1 MSGALQDSMT
11 PSGLGPGSS
20 LGSGSSSGSGGCGP
34 WAGPAGPGQVAG
46 TVAPGLEPV
55 RELMAEMAAQDPDY
69 SAQPSAYVGG
79 QQVVDLW
86 AGPHQGADTLTGVFS
101 CTKGVSALTL
111 ARLVEAGE
119 LDLEAPVARYWPEFA
134 AAGKESVTV
143 TQLLSHQA
151 GVVGVPG
158 ARIST
163 RYDSREIAAGLAA
176 MRPLWRPGRAFG
188 YHGTAIGPLME
199 ELYRRVGGEELQEAY
214 AREVRQRYG
223 IDFYVGLPE
232 DLEPRYAPVLPPLE
246 EGPVTSQDVGEP
258 HGSLAP
264 AERVADDL
272 GSVVFFGAG
281 PMDPDGVI
289 EPNLR
294 HLRAAGIAS
303 IGGVGSARGL
313 ARVYAAAVTGVDG
326 QAPFLGEETVAIMG
340 TEQCFG
346 PDRVLGGIE
355 ASYGVVMQKP
365 HHTAPFASWRAIGH
379 DGAAGSLGYADPTY
393 GLAFGYVRRRMA
405 VPGGLDPRAVRL
417 SARLRSLLDPVLPL

>member
-69 SAQPSAYVGG
+69 SAQLSAYVGG

-151 GVVGVPG
+151 GVVGGPG
-158 ARIST
+158 ARSST
-163 RYDSREIAAGLAA
+163 R
-176 MRPLWRPGRAFG
+176 
-188 YHGTAIGPLME
+188 
-199 ELYRRVGGEELQEAY
+199 
-214 AREVRQRYG
+214 
-223 IDFYVGLPE
+223 
-232 DLEPRYAPVLPPLE
+232 
-246 EGPVTSQDVGEP
+246 
-258 HGSLAP
+258 
-264 AERVADDL
+264 
-272 GSVVFFGAG
+272 
-281 PMDPDGVI
+281 
-289 EPNLR
+289 
-294 HLRAAGIAS
+294 
-303 IGGVGSARGL
+303 
-313 ARVYAAAVTGVDG
+313 
-326 QAPFLGEETVAIMG
+326 
-340 TEQCFG
+340 
-346 PDRVLGGIE
+346 
-355 ASYGVVMQKP
+355 
-365 HHTAPFASWRAIGH
+365 
-379 DGAAGSLGYADPTY
+379 
-393 GLAFGYVRRRMA
+393 
-405 VPGGLDPRAVRL
+405 
-417 SARLRSLLDPVLPL
+417 

>member
-69 SAQPSAYVGG
+69 SAQLSAYVGG

-176 MRPLWRPGRAFG
+176 MRPLWRP
-188 YHGTAIGPLME
+188 
-199 ELYRRVGGEELQEAY
+199 
-214 AREVRQRYG
+214 
-223 IDFYVGLPE
+223 
-232 DLEPRYAPVLPPLE
+232 
-246 EGPVTSQDVGEP
+246 
-258 HGSLAP
+258 
-264 AERVADDL
+264 
-272 GSVVFFGAG
+272 AG
-281 PMDPDGVI
+281 PSATTAPRSARSWRSSI
-289 EPNLR
+289 AAWAARSFRRPTLAR
-294 HLRAAGIAS
+294 SASATASTSRRAA
-303 IGGVGSARGL
+303 
-313 ARVYAAAVTGVDG
+313 
-326 QAPFLGEETVAIMG
+326 
-340 TEQCFG
+340 
-346 PDRVLGGIE
+346 
-355 ASYGVVMQKP
+355 
-365 HHTAPFASWRAIGH
+365 
-379 DGAAGSLGYADPTY
+379 
-393 GLAFGYVRRRMA
+393 
-405 VPGGLDPRAVRL
+405 
-417 SARLRSLLDPVLPL
+417 